1 MTLETEDLSTHV
13 SLCELRYRA
22 LEKRLDA
29 FEQRLSKLED
39 TVTAMQSEISAG
51 FTDLKVLIEK
61 QNTSRAT
68 QLTATVGAIIVAIIG
83 LLGYLI
89 SR

>member
-1 MTLETEDLSTHV
+1 MIETEDLATHV

-39 TVTAMQSEISAG
+39 TVTAMQGEISTG
-51 FTDLKVLIEK
+51 FAEIKILIEK
-61 QNTSRAT
+61 QNNSRTT
-68 QLTATVGAIIVAIIG
+68 QVIAAAGAVIVAIIG
-83 LLGYLI
+83 AIGYAMTH
-89 SR
+89 